1 MVSLVVGLTLLST
14 NPVFPAPAKM
24 DLLGGKLTVAKTAR
38 VTFHGI
44 KESAGLREVLASFL
58 PLTSPKPGS
67 PSIDLRLDSKVT
79 GGSEAYRLR
88 IDKGIEIS
96 APSIRGLH
104 WGLQTLRQLAEGR
117 SFPKVAIQDAPKV
130 GWRGVLIDEGR
141 HFMGEATVK
150 RFLDT
155 MALYKFNTLHWL
167 LTEDQGWR
175 IEIKKYPRL
184 TQVGAWRTESDGR
197 RYGGFYTQDQIR
209 RIVKYAAD
217 RGIAVVPE
225 VEMPGHSSAAL
236 AAYPELGC
244 RRAKLAVPT
253 TWGVFTD
260 VFCAGRESTF
270 SFLEDVLDEVIPL
283 FHSPYL
289 HIGGDEVPKTE
300 WKACA
305 DCQARIKSEK
315 LGDEHELQS
324 WFIRRIQAYL
334 AKKDRTLIGWDEILD
349 GGLAKGA
356 VVQVWQDISR
366 AKPAV
371 DAGSPVILSPS
382 SHLYL
387 NRPAEEL
394 SMRTV
399 YGHTL
404 RPEGVTPKDVLGHEV
419 TLWSEHI
426 TPDNLFERFLPR
438 GIAAAEIFWGDPV
451 RDYKAFSAKMD
462 RHVKWLDAKGIP
474 YGSADSAISTVRLT
488 SLPAKKVGRLAVET
502 GLKGVSVRYT
512 LDGKPPTARS
522 LKIAASL
529 DFPIGKTLTI
539 RPFRSGKP
547 VDLPRVFRSQSHL
560 ALGRKIA
567 LNVPPAKRYANAGL
581 LGLTDGFIG
590 SDNFD
595 DSVWMGWQGSN
606 LVATV
611 DLGSTQTIREVSI
624 SFLQQVGS
632 WIVLPKRVRF
642 DISSDGVS
650 WEQISSLESP
660 LSDRENRTAIH
671 PFRVAKSVTARFV
684 RVTAESYGKLPAW
697 HLGAGGDSWLFADE
711 LIVR

>member
-1 MVSLVVGLTLLST
+1 MIGLAASP
-14 NPVFPAPAKM
+14 NIVFPTPTKM
-24 DLLGGKLTVAKTAR
+24 ELLGGTVTIPRTTTVSFPGVGEPEPLKRA
-38 VTFHGI
+38 
-44 KESAGLREVLASFL
+44 LATFL
-58 PLTSPKPGS
+58 PIQLSKRPTPHVRLA
-67 PSIDLRLDSKVT
+67 IDKGVS
-79 GGSEAYRLR
+79 GGPEGYRLR
-88 IDKGIEIS
+88 ITEKGIDLAS
-96 APSIRGLH
+96 PSTRGLH

-117 SFPKVAIQDAPKV
+117 TFPKVAIEDAPKV
-130 GWRGVLIDEGR
+130 GWRGVLLDEGR

-155 MALYKFNTLHWL
+155 MALYKYNTLHWH

-217 RGIAVVPE
+217 RGISVVPE
-225 VEMPGHSSAAL
+225 IEMPGHSSAAL
-236 AAYPELGC
+236 VAYPELGC
-244 RRAKLAVPT
+244 RRAKLRVPT

-260 VFCAGRESTF
+260 VYCAGRESTF
-270 SFLEDVLDEVIPL
+270 EFLEDVLDEVIPL
-283 FHSPYL
+283 FDSPYL

-305 DCQARIKSEK
+305 DCQSRIKAEK
-315 LGDEHELQS
+315 LADEHELQS

-334 AKKDRTLIGWDEILD
+334 AKKGRTLIGWDEILD

-404 RPEGVTPKDVLGHEV
+404 RPEGVTPEDVLGHEV
-419 TLWSEHI
+419 TLWSERI
-426 TPDNLFERFLPR
+426 TPENLFERFLPR
-438 GIAAAEIFWGDPV
+438 GIAAAEIFWGDPA
-451 RDYKAFSAKMD
+451 RDYKAFLTKIE
-462 RHVKWLDAKGIP
+462 RHIKWLDAQGIP
-474 YGSADSAISTVRLT
+474 YGSADAAISTVRLT
-488 SLPAKKVGRLAVET
+488 SLPAKKLGRLDVET
-502 GLKGVSVRYT
+502 GLKGVAVRYT
-512 LDGKPPTARS
+512 LDGRLPTSRS
-522 LKIAASL
+522 PKISGSL

-539 RPFRSGKP
+539 RPFRAGKP
-547 VDLPRVFRSQSHL
+547 ADESRVFRSRSHL
-560 ALGRKIA
+560 ALGKKVS
-567 LNVPPAKRYANAGL
+567 LNLPPAKRYATAGL
-581 LGLTDGFIG
+581 LGLTDGFVG

-595 DSVWMGWQGSN
+595 DGVWLGWQGSD
-606 LVATV
+606 LIATV
-611 DLGSTQTIREVSI
+611 DLGSTKAIREVSM

-642 DISSDGVS
+642 ETSSDGVIWKELGALS
-650 WEQISSLESP
+650 SP
-660 LSDRENRTAIH
+660 LSDRDNRTMIQ
-671 PFRVAKSVTARFV
+671 PFRVAKAVSARFV
-684 RVTAESYGKLPAW
+684 RVTAETYGKLPPW

-711 LIVR
+711 LIVE